1 MLEQV
6 SVPLLAAANQASFQ
20 NPIEKSKSITYM
32 LKEPTRTLSSW
43 KVPTP
48 ALPLAPTA
56 LFFYVLCQCYEFL
69 RLRSKMDQQPVFI
82 PLIPNPG
89 AELLPCFANL
99 GIAVN
104 PAFSKVD
111 NKPFCFLSGFESIR
125 QRVNRVRVA
134 FAIGLPSDF
143 RACTPEFG
151 ALLKRRVG
159 DDETIVVKQVCHFCT
174 TDWRLAAASTIN
186 DPDYLTLDLWLNI

>member
-1 MLEQV
+1 MEG
-6 SVPLLAAANQASFQ
+6 AN
-20 NPIEKSKSITYM
+20 
-32 LKEPTRTLSSW
+32 
-43 KVPTP
+43 P

-56 LFFYVLCQCYEFL
+56 LFFYALCQCYEISSFT
-69 RLRSKMDQQPVFI
+69 QQNGSTTGFQP
-82 PLIPNPG
+82 PNSQPG
-89 AELLPCFANL
+89 AELSPYFAKL
-99 GIAVN
+99 GIGVN

-143 RACTPEFG
+143 RARTPEFG

-159 DDETIVVKQVCHFCT
+159 DDETIVVKQVCHFSV
-174 TDWRLAAASTIN
+174 RLIG
-186 DPDYLTLDLWLNI
+186 D

>member
-1 MLEQV
+1 M
-6 SVPLLAAANQASFQ
+6 SA
-20 NPIEKSKSITYM
+20 I
-32 LKEPTRTLSSW
+32 
-43 KVPTP
+43 
-48 ALPLAPTA
+48 
-56 LFFYVLCQCYEFL
+56 
-69 RLRSKMDQQPVFI
+69 
-82 PLIPNPG
+82 
-89 AELLPCFANL
+89 AELTI
-99 GIAVN
+99 GVN
-104 PAFSKVD
+104 PALSKVD

-159 DDETIVVKQVCHFCT
+159 DEDDRCKTGLPFFCT